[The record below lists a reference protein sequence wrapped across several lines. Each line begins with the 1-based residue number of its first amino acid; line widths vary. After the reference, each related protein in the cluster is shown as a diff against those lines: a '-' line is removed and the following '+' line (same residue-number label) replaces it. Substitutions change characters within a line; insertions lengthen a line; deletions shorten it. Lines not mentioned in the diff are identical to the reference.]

1 MKKYKLNADGT
12 SEETQERWKLT
23 KIDYDEIVDRSRFI
37 IDSESIRQ
45 KKISGDAISTT
56 QNLAYDKTEPSD
68 LEVAIRNGKMD
79 KADIHQEQIKLQKEV
94 KKESKK
100 RQKEAIE
107 NARQEYLDKQT
118 GFITAQAETENK
130 QKQ

>member
-12 SEETQERWKLT
+12 SEETQERWKI
-23 KIDYDEIVDRSRFI
+23 KEINYDNIVDRSRFI

-45 KKISGDAISTT
+45 KKISGDAIGTA
-56 QNLAYDKTEPSD
+56 QNLAYDTVEPSD
-68 LEVAIRNGKMD
+68 LEIAIRSGKLD
-79 KADIHQEQIKLQKEV
+79 KADIHQEQIKLQKQV

-107 NARQEYLDKQT
+107 TARQEYLDKQT
-118 GFITAQAETENK
+118 GFITAQAETE